1 MIFFQMNKEDRD
13 YENLRE
19 DIQSLRDKIYDNN
32 GILKSIEQNMDTLYK
47 DIEDNESA
55 IEANRESIR
64 QNSKYIWIGIGGVSL
79 LTTISYVVSNFL
91 TV

>member
-1 MIFFQMNKEDRD
+1 MNKEDRD